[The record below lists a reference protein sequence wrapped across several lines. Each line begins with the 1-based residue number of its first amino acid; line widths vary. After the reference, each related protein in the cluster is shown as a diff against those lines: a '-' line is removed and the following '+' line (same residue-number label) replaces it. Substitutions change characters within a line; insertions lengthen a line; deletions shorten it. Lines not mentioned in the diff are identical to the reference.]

1 MDYIWVALAFGCG
14 FLAKQIKL
22 PPLVGYLIAGFGLH
36 AAGVTPDT
44 SLQTLADL
52 GVTLLLFTIGLKLNV
67 KSLLKTE
74 IWGTATGH
82 MSIVVALTA
91 LNSLILGYLG
101 VIYFEG
107 LSWASA
113 ALVGFALSF
122 SSTVC
127 AVKVLEERAE
137 TRTRHGQIAIG
148 ILVIQDIAAV
158 IFVTLTTDT
167 PPSWWA
173 LTLFA
178 LPLARPI
185 LIRLLKACGHGEL
198 LPLAGFFLAYT
209 SGEVFELVGLKAQL
223 GALVVAML
231 LSDHPKAT
239 ELAKSLLNFK
249 DIFLIG
255 FFLSIGFTALP
266 TVNMLGVAAIIALA
280 LPLKA
285 GLFFLWL
292 TKLKLRSRS
301 AFLTSLSL
309 ANYSEFGL
317 IVCAASVTHGLLAK
331 EWLVIMALVVAISFV
346 FSSIVNAYAH
356 SFYANWRAIL
366 KRFEKAE
373 YLSEDRLTNPGDVE
387 ILVIGMGRVGTGA
400 YDLLTN
406 ELNKRVCGL
415 EVGKRRV
422 SVHQKE
428 GRNVI
433 SADAEDPSFWEQ
445 IDLKKIEMVML
456 AIPNYLDILE
466 IVKQLKLA
474 GYRGKVAG
482 IVRYEE
488 DKEKLLEA
496 GLDLVFNFYKN
507 AGAGFATRAINII
520 ENSDESLNTIK
531 D

>member
-36 AAGVTPDT
+36 AAGVTPDA
-44 SLQTLADL
+44 SLQTLSDL

-74 IWGTATGH
+74 IWGTAIGH
-82 MSIVVALTA
+82 MGTTVALTA
-91 LNSLILGYLG
+91 ANSLILGYLG
-101 VIYFEG
+101 LIYFEG
-107 LSWASA
+107 LSWTSA
-113 ALVGFALSF
+113 ALVGFAVSF

-127 AVKVLEERAE
+127 AVKVLEERGEA
-137 TRTRHGQIAIG
+137 RARHGQVAIG
-148 ILVIQDIAAV
+148 ILIIQDIVAV
-158 IFVTLTTDT
+158 IFVTLMTDT

-173 LTLFA
+173 LTLLT
-178 LPLARPI
+178 LPLARPV
-185 LIRLLKACGHGEL
+185 LIKLLKACGHGEL

-209 SGEVFELVGLKAQL
+209 SGEIFELVGLKAQL
-223 GALVVAML
+223 GALVVAIL
-231 LSDHPKAT
+231 LSDHPKSS

-266 TVNMLGVAAIIALA
+266 TVNMIGVAAIIALA
-280 LPLKA
+280 LPIKA

-292 TKLKLRSRS
+292 TKLRLRGRS
-301 AFLTSLSL
+301 AFLTALSL

-317 IVCAASVTHGLLAK
+317 IVCAASVANGLLPK

-356 SFYANWRAIL
+356 SFYAKWRALI
-366 KRFEKAE
+366 KRFEKLE
-373 YLSEDRLTNPGDVE
+373 YLTEDRFSNPGDVK

-400 YDLLTN
+400 YEMLTN
-406 ELNKRVCGL
+406 DRNKKVCGL
-415 EVGKRRV
+415 EVVKRRV
-422 SVHQKE
+422 TVHQKE

-445 IDLKKIEMVML
+445 IDLEKIEMIML
-456 AIPNYLDILE
+456 AIPNYIDILE
-466 IVKQLKLA
+466 VVKQLNLA
-474 GYRGKVAG
+474 GYKGKIAG
-482 IVRYEE
+482 IVKYEE
-488 DKEKLLEA
+488 DREKLLEA

-507 AGAGFATRAINII
+507 AGAGFANRAINII
-520 ENSDESLNTIK
+520 ETDSNK
-531 D
+531 